1 MRPDNKKKLL
11 GALKVKNRRPPKHKQ
26 SEDTE
31 RASDTDMAG
40 KLDWSH
46 QERKSATI
54 TVLRALVDKAD
65 VCGNSWATRA
75 GEGSS
80 KLGRNAGDQ
89 TLSQK
94 FKTDFDGL
102 PSESDADVQVIS
114 EGDVQ

>member
-26 SEDTE
+26 SEDIE

-40 KLDWSH
+40 KLDWSD
-46 QERKSATI
+46 QERKSVTI
-54 TVLRALVDKAD
+54 TALRALVDKAD

-80 KLGRNAGDQ
+80 KLGRNSGDQ

>member
-1 MRPDNKKKLL
+1 
-11 GALKVKNRRPPKHKQ
+11 
-26 SEDTE
+26 
-31 RASDTDMAG
+31 MAG
-40 KLDWSH
+40 KLEWSD

-54 TVLRALVDKAD
+54 TALRALVDKAD

-80 KLGRNAGDQ
+80 KLGRNSGDQ